1 MIIENIDQM
10 TDEEVL
16 EQLSMNPTSDT
27 PFMLIPSRFRE
38 MMESIR
44 NIIDLIETNEVVSDE
59 YEPVTYSI
67 RRNQYNNEIVAFE
80 IAIPEEL
87 LISGENYLKS
97 LVEFTKAD
105 NIHIA
110 PDHETSV
117 ARLTFAYGG
126 VYQEMEIEGFGND

>member
-10 TDEEVL
+10 TDEEDL

-87 LISGENYLKS
+87 FISGENYLKS

-110 PDHETSV
+110 PTETGV
-117 ARLTFAYGG
+117 ATLTFAYGG
-126 VYQEMEIEGFGND
+126 VYQEMEIGGFGND